1 VTRIHPTAVVDPGA
15 ELAEGVEIGPCCVVE
30 EGARLG
36 PGVRLHSHVHVF
48 RNTEIGAQT
57 TVFPFAS
64 LGALPQDLKYG
75 GEATRVVIGE
85 HNQIREHV
93 TIHGGTA
100 FGGGLTRVGDR
111 NLLMVG
117 AHIAHD
123 CRVGSHVILGNG
135 VLLAGHVAVEDYAV
149 INADAAVQQFLRVGE
164 SSYLAAKAGLMQD
177 LPPFVWSQGH
187 PARALRINRVG
198 LERRGFRAERIA
210 PIERAFRVLFRSK
223 LTPRQGFA
231 SVREHLACSE
241 DVQKLLAFLEK
252 SERGFVRVR
261 RASAAPDATAAE

>member
-1 VTRIHPTAVVDPGA
+1 MKRIHPTAAVDAGA
-15 ELAEGVEIGPCCVVE
+15 ELQEGVEIGPYCVVE

-36 PGVRLHSHVHVF
+36 PGARLHSHVHVF
-48 RNTEIGAQT
+48 RNTEIGAG
-57 TVFPFAS
+57 TVVYPFAS

-75 GEATRVVIGE
+75 GEETRVVIGE

-100 FGGGLTRVGDR
+100 HSGGLTRIGDR

-135 VLLAGHVAVEDYAV
+135 VLLAGHVTVDDYAV
-149 INADAAVQQFLRVGE
+149 INADSAVQQFLRVGE

-177 LPPFVWSQGH
+177 LPPFVWGQGH

-198 LERRGFRAERIA
+198 LQRRGLSPERIA
-210 PIERAFRVLFRSK
+210 AIERAFRVLFRSK
-223 LTPRQGFA
+223 LAPRQGFA
-231 SVREHLACSE
+231 SVREHLGCSE
-241 DVQKLLAFLEK
+241 DVQKMLAFLEK

-261 RASAAPDATAAE
+261 RASASAPSATAD